1 MRGFDGLRTAVRLQ
15 RTARGKLP
23 ARQPRHRHGSKGTSE
38 AAKKSAGDIE
48 SLTHSKWPTL
58 LEFYADWCA
67 PCHLV
72 SPILKEL
79 SSEFEDTIRLV
90 RVNVDF
96 ETALVEKYEV
106 YSVPTIVIIRNGT
119 EVSRITGAKDR
130 GVYRTAIL
138 RLKGD

>member
-1 MRGFDGLRTAVRLQ
+1 
-15 RTARGKLP
+15 
-23 ARQPRHRHGSKGTSE
+23 
-38 AAKKSAGDIE
+38 
-48 SLTHSKWPTL
+48 
-58 LEFYADWCA
+58 
-67 PCHLV
+67 V

-130 GVYRTAIL
+130 GMYRTAVL
-138 RLKGD
+138 QLKEG

>member
-1 MRGFDGLRTAVRLQ
+1 VRGFDGLRTAVRPH
-15 RTARGKLP
+15 RTAHGRLP
-23 ARQPRHRHGSKGTSE
+23 ARQPRHRPDSKGTSA
-38 AAKKSAGDIE
+38 AAKKSASDIE
-48 SLTHSKWPTL
+48 SLTHSKRPTL

-130 GVYRTAIL
+130 GMYRTAVL
-138 RLKGD
+138 QLKEG

>member
-1 MRGFDGLRTAVRLQ
+1 MLGFDGLRTAVRPQ
-15 RTARGKLP
+15 RTAHGKLP
-23 ARQPRHRHGSKGTSE
+23 AHQLRHRHESKGTSE
-38 AAKKSAGDIE
+38 AVKKSAGDVE
-48 SLTHSKWPTL
+48 SLTHSKRPTL

-96 ETALVEKYEV
+96 ETALVEEYEV

-130 GVYRTAIL
+130 DVYRTAIL
-138 RLKGD
+138 RLKED